1 MHYIFIPKGEK
12 IIFFQLFQ
20 FLRIRC
26 KLLRI
31 VAKNHFITEE
41 DTSDED
47 FFGED
52 SDFFRDLLDE
62 DEEREEKQRG
72 LEVQASK
79 FMPVNQQVWSLK
91 FFGGCY
97 FVAIDSPENV
107 HKISFSAIPFTQ
119 LVPCS

>member
-1 MHYIFIPKGEK
+1 M
-12 IIFFQLFQ
+12 L
-20 FLRIRC
+20 L
-26 KLLRI
+26 KLY
-31 VAKNHFITEE
+31 NFITEE

-52 SDFFRDLLDE
+52 SDFFKDLLDE

-91 FFGGCY
+91 IFGSVILLQLITLRMHTKY
-97 FVAIDSPENV
+97 FL
-107 HKISFSAIPFTQ
+107 
-119 LVPCS
+119 LVIKKLAL